1 MAQWIA
7 RQTSNLKVV
16 GSTPI
21 RGVLFFL
28 VDTMRTI
35 LVKRNYTQTIPPV
48 HISHGSSVGRAGDCN
63 SDSAVIP
70 RPVVR
75 FRPVRL
81 FATQSIKNIVC
92 FLGATIVNKRG
103 LTGTRTRIGGFRVLS
118 DNQLH
123 YKTIYVQSHIIA

>member
-21 RGVLFFL
+21 RGAFETPNDSDEIELAESIYTAGDF
-28 VDTMRTI
+28 
-35 LVKRNYTQTIPPV
+35 RNS
-48 HISHGSSVGRAGDCN
+48 ISHGSSVGRAGDCN

-75 FRPVRL
+75 FRPVRFL
-81 FATQSIKNIVC
+81 IV
-92 FLGATIVNKRG
+92 LVTVINV
-103 LTGTRTRIGGFRVLS
+103 
-118 DNQLH
+118 
-123 YKTIYVQSHIIA
+123 Y

>member
-21 RGVLFFL
+21 RGVLY
-28 VDTMRTI
+28 I
-35 LVKRNYTQTIPPV
+35 LAPSLAIPDNHAPVYITRN
-48 HISHGSSVGRAGDCN
+48 ISHGSSVGRAGDCN

-75 FRPVRL
+75 FRPVRFFCAL
-81 FATQSIKNIVC
+81 M
-92 FLGATIVNKRG
+92 
-103 LTGTRTRIGGFRVLS
+103 
-118 DNQLH
+118 
-123 YKTIYVQSHIIA
+123 